1 MSYPVDDVA
10 KTVIL
15 SDVFTTCFQEMR
27 MITQQEG
34 DATALLCGMVRV
46 ALHHRAS
53 SSDARRI
60 AAFVQDYP
68 ECASDCLTLLPLM
81 DEHGRACFRELLI
94 KKGLFDSLVSL
105 ARRSSPITTEE
116 MLEIETAL
124 VKENDQKQIGMFLKF
139 IEEHPDLSAFEKY
152 KFTRL
157 LRSHHSRRA

>member
-1 MSYPVDDVA
+1 MSYPIDDISKKVM
-10 KTVIL
+10 L
-15 SDVFTTCFQEMR
+15 SDVFSTCFQEMR
-27 MITQQEG
+27 MINQQEG

-46 ALHHRAS
+46 ALHHTAS
-53 SSDARRI
+53 PSDARRI

-81 DEHGRACFRELLI
+81 DEHGRTCFRELLI
-94 KKGLFDSLVSL
+94 KKGLFNSVASL

-124 VKENDQKQIGMFLKF
+124 AKENDQKQIVMFLKF
-139 IEEHPDLSAFEKY
+139 IEEHPDLSFFEKH

-157 LRSHHSRRA
+157 LRSRQPLRA